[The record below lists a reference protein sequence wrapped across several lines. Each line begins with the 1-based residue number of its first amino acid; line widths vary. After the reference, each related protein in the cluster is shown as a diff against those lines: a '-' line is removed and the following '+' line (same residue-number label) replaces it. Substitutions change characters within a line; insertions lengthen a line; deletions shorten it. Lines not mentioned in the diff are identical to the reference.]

1 MDGGQEAKLAVIL
14 WEIAK
19 QLLEAHC
26 MWSFHGNQRNWYQS
40 GEREWG
46 EEVDNKK
53 KKRKKKNKKENKNK
67 VM

>member
-1 MDGGQEAKLAVIL
+1 MDGRQEAKLAVIL

-40 GEREWG
+40 GKESWG
-46 EEVDNKK
+46 VGGRGGQQQEEKK
-53 KKRKKKNKKENKNK
+53 KKQKRE
-67 VM
+67 